1 MDHGIGVWAGLVAFV
16 LVAFIV
22 DFKFF
27 EPKDGSRASFKRA
40 GWWSLFWLLLAFAFG
55 GVVFATG
62 TTEDGSQF
70 LTGYLLERSLSLD
83 NVFVFAL
90 IFGAMAVPE
99 EHRQR
104 VLEFGIMAALVLRF
118 GFILLGAALVKQFDW
133 VLIIFG
139 AFLLYTGVQ
148 MMRHRDE
155 EEDVD
160 PDSNIGVK
168 IVKRFFPVTDD
179 YRGPK
184 LFVKEN
190 GKRLAT
196 PLFAVMMAVA
206 TADVIFAVDSIPAIF
221 GITTDTFIVFSA
233 NAFALLGMRALY
245 ALLENAADRF
255 VYLKIGL
262 AFILVFIGLKMIIE
276 HWIHIPVGLSLAV
289 IILTIIAS
297 IVLSLRK
304 TSGDGSG
311 GGGGSATPATGI

>member
-16 LVAFIV
+16 LVAFVV

-40 GWWSLFWLLLAFAFG
+40 GWWSLFWIGLAFAFA
-55 GVVFATG
+55 GVVFLTG
-62 TTEDGSQF
+62 TTKDGSEF

-118 GFILLGAALVKQFDW
+118 LFILLGAELVKTFDW

-148 MMRHRDE
+148 MARHRDE
-155 EEDVD
+155 EDDID
-160 PDSNIGVK
+160 PDKNVGVR
-168 IVKRFFPVTDD
+168 IVRKLFPVTDD

-184 LFVKEN
+184 LFVRED

-255 VYLKIGL
+255 VYLKVGL
-262 AFILVFIGLKMIIE
+262 ALILVFIGLKMIVE
-276 HWIHIPVGLSLAV
+276 HWIHIPVGLSLGV
-289 IILTIIAS
+289 IIVTIIGS
-297 IVLSLRK
+297 ILLSLR
-304 TSGDGSG
+304 TTAGERPTT
-311 GGGGSATPATGI
+311 A